1 MEDKLQFRKKLAEIL
16 EFCAA
21 RNNIVERGD
30 VEDFF
35 GADSLTAEQLELVFD
50 YLLSQKVIVKGYIK
64 AGGSVFAAEKTDSVL
79 SEEEVQYL
87 KIYESD
93 LGAMKPSDA
102 FYNILPK
109 VVEIAKKIHVPE
121 VFIGDL
127 IQEGNMG
134 VMLASADGEENET
147 ELLRM
152 AEESMQMMIE
162 SLSEEKVQD
171 QKMVDKVQELDDQI
185 EKITK
190 EMGRKVT
197 VDELAQFMDKSV
209 DDIMDVIRLAGEEI
223 DDEDGD
229 SDTDNKKE

>member
-171 QKMVDKVQELDDQI
+171 QKRVDKVQELDDQI